1 MMLSNILKFFAR
13 FPAISA
19 MEGMFSADDAP
30 VPGHT
35 ELYNDIKNACQQ
47 LIPDIKKFIFSQREE
62 AIRAIV
68 DKTDGYLMMVEYG
81 PIRVSAPNAVG
92 VRESGFGLSI
102 IVAHH
107 LFARKYDTASEALVM
122 DQCLEYLKQIFEEMK
137 RADADE
143 NSCPLTNW
151 TRGSVDF
158 APIEPQALYQAI
170 GWNLTITYS
179 SNLAF

>member
-1 MMLSNILKFFAR
+1 MMLSTILKFFAR
-13 FPAISA
+13 FPAITA
-19 MEGMFSADDAP
+19 MEGMFSADYP
-30 VPGHT
+30 VVPGYAELHT
-35 ELYNDIKNACQQ
+35 ELVTASQQ
-47 LIPDIKKFIFSQREE
+47 LIPSIEKFIFSQSED

-81 PIRVSAPNAVG
+81 PIRVSNPNAVG
-92 VRESGFGLSI
+92 VRESGFGLSV

-107 LFARKYDTASEALVM
+107 LASRKYDTASEALVM
-122 DQCLEYLKQIFEEMK
+122 DQCLEYLKQIFDEMK
-137 RADADE
+137 RVDEDE

-151 TRGSVDF
+151 TRSNADF

-170 GWNLTITYS
+170 GWNLSITYS